1 MSTLEENYQYCHQ
14 IMKDYSKSFS
24 YAFDMLPEQQ
34 RRAIW
39 AIYAVCRIVD
49 DSIDVHKTWNIYIR
63 LTVMLKLLNIKQQR
77 HLKVMTAL

>member
-49 DSIDVHKTWNIYIR
+49 DSIDVH
-63 LTVMLKLLNIKQQR
+63 QD
-77 HLKVMTAL
+77 

>member
-34 RRAIW
+34 R
-39 AIYAVCRIVD
+39 
-49 DSIDVHKTWNIYIR
+49 
-63 LTVMLKLLNIKQQR
+63 
-77 HLKVMTAL
+77 